1 LEVRS
6 NVRFESTFE
15 TELEGKAVIV
25 KYTLIY
31 EVDDNTFDVKNVIVD
46 RSEYDKL
53 GNRRLRSSY
62 INMYRSDHGICVSS
76 GVIEG
81 TASKVA
87 YLPGVWICFKHPNG
101 YEPLLADYEKLAEIS
116 SIGYLRRY
124 LEDLKDYI
132 SEISEEMVGTILNNI
147 I

>member
-62 INMYRSDHGICVSS
+62 INMYRSKHGICVSS
-76 GVIEG
+76 GIMNRNNSRGMYV
-81 TASKVA
+81 
-87 YLPGVWICFKHPNG
+87 PGVWMCFNHPRG
-101 YEPLLADYEKLAEIS
+101 YEPALADYEKLAEIS
-116 SIGYLRRY
+116 SIEYLRRY
-124 LEDLKDYI
+124 LEDLKEYLN
-132 SEISEEMVGTILNNI
+132 EIADEMVGTILNNI